1 MRAAATSGRR
11 MKMPETIQFT
21 TEEKQ
26 QLAKA
31 ITKAACGIAECWD
44 VLSEISTRINKDWEP
59 VDTSVSDIAD
69 HNAACIDNP
78 AAIEPLDADAI
89 AEYFEDVEN
98 WSN

>member
-1 MRAAATSGRR
+1 MQ
-11 MKMPETIQFT
+11 ETIEFT
-21 TEEKQ
+21 AEEKL
-26 QLAKA
+26 QLTKA

-44 VLSEISTRINKDWEP
+44 VLTQIGARINKDWEP
-59 VDTSVSDIAD
+59 VGTSVSDIAD

-78 AAIEPLDADAI
+78 AAIEPLDADSI